1 MRGGR
6 DWRPVLRNWQAL
18 LLLAP
23 LAMLLGGLVG
33 YPLVNL
39 TIESLSSGDGIGNY
53 AAVLESSAGRRSLI
67 VTTIASA
74 IVAVLSTAIGGLLAW
89 YAHTARHFWVRI
101 VLWLALLVPFFIGT
115 VPKNYAIVLL
125 LADNGPVNEL
135 LAAIGVAPVS
145 LLYTSTGVVL
155 GSVYSMVPY
164 AAFALYGV
172 FLTIDRTLVVA
183 ARGMGASRLQ
193 VTRTVV
199 LPLAMPGV
207 LASLAL
213 VFAITLGFY
222 VTPVLVGG
230 AQAPFMA
237 TLIQEYVLQ
246 QFNYPLASA
255 ASVMLLAV
263 AVGVL
268 GLALSVIGRERL
280 ARAAG

>member
-89 YAHTARHFWVRI
+89 YAHTARRAWVRT

-135 LAAIGVAPVS
+135 FAAIGVAPVS

-199 LPLAMPGV
+199 LPLAMSGV

-280 ARAAG
+280 TRAAG

>member
-23 LAMLLGGLVG
+23 LVMLLGGLVG

-89 YAHTARHFWVRI
+89 YAHTARRAWVRT

-135 LAAIGVAPVS
+135 FAAIGVAPVS

-199 LPLAMPGV
+199 LPLAMSGV

-280 ARAAG
+280 TRAAG